1 MHIAF
6 IIIGYIGTLS
16 LSLSY
21 IPQVKKAYNNDTT
34 AKLSNKF
41 LILQFITCIC
51 FIIYP
56 IGFLLE
62 NSMEG
67 LPIMIANVFI
77 FVMLIIIQH
86 NKIRNNEQNV

>member
-1 MHIAF
+1 MHISF
-6 IIIGYIGTLS
+6 IIIGYIGTLC

-21 IPQVKKAYNNDTT
+21 IPQVKKVFKNETT
-34 AKLSNKF
+34 TGISNKF

-62 NSMEG
+62 NSFEG

-86 NKIRNNEQNV
+86 NKRRNNEQNV